1 MYLTLL
7 LSSLLQQFVQKLI
20 VLTFKKRVKK
30 RTLSACL
37 ILGCSLTQDS
47 GCFKLLVIFILVLFF
62 HNIVLVVLPERI
74 TNFLLLLFIIIIIR
88 FRRPAVVSR
97 IQQAVEPTSSIFYI
111 QNEAP
116 LCTCTCFC
124 INRDKNLTIYATFLL
139 L

>member
-1 MYLTLL
+1 M
-7 LSSLLQQFVQKLI
+7 
-20 VLTFKKRVKK
+20 LTFKKRVKK

-74 TNFLLLLFIIIIIR
+74 TNILSLLFIIIIIR

-111 QNEAP
+111 QNETP
-116 LCTCTCFC
+116 LCRVLVFVLIETK
-124 INRDKNLTIYATFLL
+124 I
-139 L
+139 